1 MPTLRFF
8 IKFVSLADSSNIEL
22 MINKVHGLSPSGGLV
37 SPSGGFAS
45 LFFDQVGYFAS
56 IKLCQALSRQG
67 AIIKIPVVRCHYLL
81 CSSAQLLQVL
91 ILFQLRFLKEPS
103 QIQMLI
109 RKPKTKRRKK
119 TEQLSAQV
127 QLGLH
132 LEYLNFVGPTYIKDY
147 YQTSYFLWR
156 PTYKC
161 GDLIRQNQFWTL
173 STGEVFRKS
182 DLGSQGH

>member
-1 MPTLRFF
+1 MIQILGLLGMNFDAAVVVFTN
-8 IKFVSLADSSNIEL
+8 KF
-22 MINKVHGLSPSGGLV
+22 
-37 SPSGGFAS
+37 
-45 LFFDQVGYFAS
+45 
-56 IKLCQALSRQG
+56 
-67 AIIKIPVVRCHYLL
+67 
-81 CSSAQLLQVL
+81 QVL

-109 RKPKTKRRKK
+109 RKPKKRRKK

-156 PTYKC
+156 LTYKC
-161 GDLIRQNQFWTL
+161 GDLIRQNLSWTL
-173 STGEVFRKS
+173 STGKVFRKS
-182 DLGSQGH
+182 YLGSQGH